1 MFIDTAF
8 CKMGESM
15 EGLEDKACSKM
26 NEGECGLVF

>member
-1 MFIDTAF
+1 
-8 CKMGESM
+8 MGESM